1 MKLDGDK
8 IDEEQLAKYISPKTK
23 VALIQRSRGYTLRKP
38 LLIDDIARICR
49 IIKAAKPDLKPS
61 QVSAIIKQ
69 TAIDYGKPGQDALFG
84 SGEANAYRALMNIK
98 K

>member
-1 MKLDGDK
+1 MAAP
-8 IDEEQLAKYISPKTK
+8 Q
-23 VALIQRSRGYTLRKP
+23 VAG
-38 LLIDDIARICR
+38 IAGV
-49 IIKAAKPDLKPS
+49 IKAANPDLKPS
-61 QVSAIIKQ
+61 QISAIIKQ